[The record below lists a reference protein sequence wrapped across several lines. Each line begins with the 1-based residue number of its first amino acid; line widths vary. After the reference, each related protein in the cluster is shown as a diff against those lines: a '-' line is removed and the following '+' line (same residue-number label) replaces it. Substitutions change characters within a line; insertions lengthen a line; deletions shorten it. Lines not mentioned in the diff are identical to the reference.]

1 MGDIIGTVK
10 KSVAGLTGV
19 AVCLLALG
27 VVMGVLMGPG
37 EKGDGSTAFYGQV
50 VTNITDMVKTLG
62 GAGLTGLI
70 TACIVMGLLKSA
82 GDNS

>member
-37 EKGDGSTAFYGQV
+37 KGAFYGDV
-50 VTNITDMVKTLG
+50 VANISGLIKSLG

-70 TACIVMGLLKSA
+70 TACVVMGLLKSA

>member
-10 KSVAGLTGV
+10 RSVAGLTGV

-37 EKGDGSTAFYGQV
+37 KGAFYGDV
-50 VTNITDMVKTLG
+50 VKNITGLVESLG
-62 GAGLTGLI
+62 GQGLVGLI
-70 TACIVMGLLKSA
+70 GACIVMGLLKSA

>member
-1 MGDIIGTVK
+1 MEDMMGDIIGTVK
-10 KSVAGLTGV
+10 RSVAGLTGV

-27 VVMGVLMGPG
+27 VVMAVLMGKANG
-37 EKGDGSTAFYGQV
+37 AFYGDV
-50 VTNITDMVKTLG
+50 VGGITKLVGDLG

-82 GDNS
+82 SEKS

>member
-27 VVMGVLMGPG
+27 EVMGVLMGAD
-37 EKGDGSTAFYGQV
+37 KGAFYGDV
-50 VTNITDMVKTLG
+50 VGNITNMIKSLG
-62 GAGLTGLI
+62 GMGLTGLI
-70 TACIVMGLLKSA
+70 TACIVLGLLKSA

>member
-37 EKGDGSTAFYGQV
+37 KGAFYGDV
-50 VTNITDMVKTLG
+50 VKNITGLVESLG
-62 GAGLTGLI
+62 GQGLVGLI
-70 TACIVMGLLKSA
+70 GACIVMGLLKSA

>member
-10 KSVAGLTGV
+10 RSVAGLTGV

-37 EKGDGSTAFYGQV
+37 EGAFYGDV
-50 VTNITDMVKTLG
+50 VGNITNLVKSLG
-62 GAGLTGLI
+62 GAALTGLI
-70 TACIVMGLLKSA
+70 TACIVLGLLKSA

>member
-1 MGDIIGTVK
+1 MEDTMGDIIGTVK
-10 KSVAGLTGV
+10 RSVAGLTGV

-37 EKGDGSTAFYGQV
+37 KGAFYGDV
-50 VTNITDMVKTLG
+50 VKNITGLVESLG
-62 GAGLTGLI
+62 GQGLVGLI
-70 TACIVMGLLKSA
+70 GACIVMGLLKSA

>member
-1 MGDIIGTVK
+1 MEDMMGDIISTVK

-27 VVMGVLMGPG
+27 VVMGVLMGAD
-37 EKGDGSTAFYGQV
+37 KGAFYGDV
-50 VTNITDMVKTLG
+50 VGNITNMIKSLG
-62 GAGLTGLI
+62 GMGLTGLI
-70 TACIVMGLLKSA
+70 TACIVLGLLKSA

>member
-37 EKGDGSTAFYGQV
+37 KEGDNAFYGQG
-50 VTNITDMVKTLG
+50 VTNITEMIKTLG
-62 GAGLTGLI
+62 SGGLTGLS
-70 TACIVMGLLKSA
+70 TACVVLGLLKSA

>member
-10 KSVAGLTGV
+10 RSGAGLTGV

-37 EKGDGSTAFYGQV
+37 EGAFYGDV
-50 VTNITDMVKTLG
+50 VKNITNLVSSLG

-70 TACIVMGLLKSA
+70 TACVVMGLLKSA

>member
-37 EKGDGSTAFYGQV
+37 KEGDNAFYGHLH
-50 VTNITDMVKTLG
+50 DF
-62 GAGLTGLI
+62 
-70 TACIVMGLLKSA
+70 
-82 GDNS
+82 

>member
-10 KSVAGLTGV
+10 RSVAGLTGV

-37 EKGDGSTAFYGQV
+37 KGAFYGDV
-50 VTNITDMVKTLG
+50 VKNITGLVESLG
-62 GAGLTGLI
+62 GQGLTGLLSLAVI
-70 TACIVMGLLKSA
+70 LYLFKR
-82 GDNS
+82 

>member
-10 KSVAGLTGV
+10 RSVAGLTGV

-37 EKGDGSTAFYGQV
+37 KGAFYGDV
-50 VTNITDMVKTLG
+50 VGNITGLVESLG

-70 TACIVMGLLKSA
+70 TACVVMGLLKSA

>member
-1 MGDIIGTVK
+1 MGDIISTVK

-37 EKGDGSTAFYGQV
+37 KEGDGSTAFYGQV
-50 VTNITDMVKTLG
+50 VTNITDLVKTLG
-62 GAGLTGLI
+62 GQGLTGLLSLAVI
-70 TACIVMGLLKSA
+70 LYLFKR
-82 GDNS
+82 

>member
-1 MGDIIGTVK
+1 MGDIIGMVK

-37 EKGDGSTAFYGQV
+37 EGAFYGDV
-50 VTNITDMVKTLG
+50 VKNITGLVSSLG
-62 GAGLTGLI
+62 GQGLTGLLSLAVI
-70 TACIVMGLLKSA
+70 LYLFKR
-82 GDNS
+82 

>member
-10 KSVAGLTGV
+10 RSVAGLTGV

-37 EKGDGSTAFYGQV
+37 KGAFYGDV
-50 VTNITDMVKTLG
+50 VKNITGLVSSLG
-62 GAGLTGLI
+62 GQGLTGLI
-70 TACIVMGLLKSA
+70 GACVVMGLLKSA

>member
-27 VVMGVLMGPG
+27 VVMAVLMGKAEG
-37 EKGDGSTAFYGQV
+37 AFYGDV
-50 VTNITDMVKTLG
+50 VGNITNLVKSLG

-70 TACIVMGLLKSA
+70 TACVVMGLLKSA